1 MSMGNTI
8 HGDLILTEDGYKT
21 CDLYLAAFLSSASCH
36 INKTSRDDRRVFFY
50 FEENAIVEKL
60 KADYYLRQ
68 AKIDALTYADNV
80 KSLKSL
86 CASIIN
92 KDIKR
97 N

>member
-1 MSMGNTI
+1 MNDRI

-21 CDLYLAAFLSSASCH
+21 CDLYLAAFLSSAQCL
-36 INKTSRDDRRVFFY
+36 IKKTSRDERRVFFY

-60 KADYYLRQ
+60 KSDYYLRQ

-92 KDIKR
+92 NELKR
-97 N
+97 R

>member
-1 MSMGNTI
+1 MGDRI

-21 CDLYLAAFLSSASCH
+21 CDLYFAAFLSSAGCN
-36 INKTSRDDRRVFFY
+36 IEKTSRDDRRVFFY

-60 KADYYLRQ
+60 KSDYYLRQ
-68 AKIDALTYADNV
+68 AKIDALTYADNI

-92 KDIKR
+92 NEIKR
-97 N
+97 Q